1 MILILLFQSMS
12 AETCLCV
19 CVWVCLCIAVI
30 DCVSVR
36 VIKRKL
42 SSQRSQLLAEQLLNF
57 VQILHLAVLKWHN
70 EDRFQV
76 DLCRCFHMMV

>member
-1 MILILLFQSMS
+1 MS
-12 AETCLCV
+12 V

-57 VQILHLAVLKWHN
+57 VQILHLAVLK
-70 EDRFQV
+70 
-76 DLCRCFHMMV
+76 